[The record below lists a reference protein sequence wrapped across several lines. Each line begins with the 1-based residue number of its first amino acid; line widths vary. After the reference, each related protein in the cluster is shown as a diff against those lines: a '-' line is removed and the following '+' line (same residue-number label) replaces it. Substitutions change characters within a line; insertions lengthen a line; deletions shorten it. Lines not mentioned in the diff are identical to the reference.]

1 MVNCVQYKQLL
12 NMLEG
17 GGSKSTDF
25 KSNSRVLAK
34 AQVCVCGVLYLKH
47 FTLHFNLCLMI
58 FSQTEDIQSNCVSL
72 RTIYNCA

>member
-34 AQVCVCGVLYLKH
+34 AQVCVCGVLAFSTQKH
-47 FTLHFNLCLMI
+47 LHLTF
-58 FSQTEDIQSNCVSL
+58 
-72 RTIYNCA
+72 